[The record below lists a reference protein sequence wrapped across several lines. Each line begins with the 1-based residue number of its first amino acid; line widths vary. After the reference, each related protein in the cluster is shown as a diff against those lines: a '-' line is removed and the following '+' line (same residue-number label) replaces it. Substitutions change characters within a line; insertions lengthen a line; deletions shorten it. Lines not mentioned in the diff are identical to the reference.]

1 MVLWLLIKLSYSLG
15 GSHTKNGVKDVWKSA
30 IGGVGP
36 KPYGKSLHFFKI
48 FFVTYKPMF
57 MVLLI
62 SAFHSPLAE

>member
-48 FFVTYKPMF
+48 FFVTY
-57 MVLLI
+57 
-62 SAFHSPLAE
+62 

>member
-36 KPYGKSLHFFKI
+36 TPNGKSLDFFQDSFRD
-48 FFVTYKPMF
+48 FFFPTSF
-57 MVLLI
+57 I
-62 SAFHSPLAE
+62 